1 VQPTLIGLSGRITLG
16 SVVLTFGRNDDNE
29 LVLNG
34 ARVSSSLAI
43 ISPQAQ
49 GYSITDLG
57 STQRT
62 LVNDHPIP
70 PHVPVMLYPGN
81 IIRFGDVLYT
91 YEVIDDQASTPTT
104 NSNLAPPY
112 QPYEP
117 TVAVS
122 FPNEGNDMGYQQPT
136 PTVSSPYA
144 YDDLELP
151 PVYSLPAYPPTN
163 YESFLQSTYPAYPT
177 PYAPSIPSP
186 VVTAPFWKRRTTW
199 IIGSVLLCLVIVI
212 ATMISVNRSTPGK
225 TLDAFCN
232 ALQAK
237 DYPTAYIQLSSNRQ
251 NLITENNFALYFSL
265 YSTCSHTVPAE
276 AGSDATATISFSGP
290 LFNMTGAAGLVLE
303 NGTWKIDYVDTQSTQ

>member
-1 VQPTLIGLSGRITLG
+1 MLIGPSGRITLG
-16 SVVLTFGRNDDNE
+16 STVLTVGRNDDNE
-29 LVLNG
+29 LVLND

-57 STQRT
+57 STNRT

-70 PHVPVMLYPGN
+70 PNVPVMLYTGN
-81 IIRFGDVLYT
+81 TIRFGDVLFS
-91 YEVIDDQASTPTT
+91 YEVINDHASTPTT
-104 NSNLAPPY
+104 SSNLAPPY
-112 QPYEP
+112 QPYQP

-122 FPNEGNDMGYQQPT
+122 FPYESNDMGYQQPT
-136 PTVSSPYA
+136 PTVNSPYA
-144 YDDLELP
+144 YNDPGLP

-163 YESFLQSTYPAYPT
+163 YESFLQSTYPAYQD
-177 PYAPSIPSP
+177 PYAPSIPVP
-186 VVTAPFWKRRTTW
+186 VVTAPFWKRRTMW
-199 IIGSVLLCLVIVI
+199 IIGCVLLCLVIVI

-251 NLITENNFALYFSL
+251 NLITENSFASDFSI
-265 YSTCSHTVPAE
+265 YSTCSHTDPTE
-276 AGSDATATISFSGP
+276 AGSDATATITFSGP
-290 LFNMTGAAGLVLE
+290 LSNMTGAAGLVLE
-303 NGTWKIDYVDTQSTQ
+303 NGTWKIDYVDTQPTQ